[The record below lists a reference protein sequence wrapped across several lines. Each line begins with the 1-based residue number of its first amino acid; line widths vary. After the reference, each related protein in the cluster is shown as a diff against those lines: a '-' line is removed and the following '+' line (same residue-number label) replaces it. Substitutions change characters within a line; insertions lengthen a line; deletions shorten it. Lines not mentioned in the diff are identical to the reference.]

1 MTARLLAVAV
11 AAASLGTLGA
21 GTASAVCDPDFR
33 PLCLSPCLTDPIDP
47 RDPTEFLGRVCP
59 R

>member
-1 MTARLLAVAV
+1 MRRLLV
-11 AAASLGTLGA
+11 AALVAASVGSFGA
-21 GTASAVCDPDFR
+21 GTASAVCDPDFE

-47 RDPTEFLGRVCP
+47 ADPTEILHRPCP